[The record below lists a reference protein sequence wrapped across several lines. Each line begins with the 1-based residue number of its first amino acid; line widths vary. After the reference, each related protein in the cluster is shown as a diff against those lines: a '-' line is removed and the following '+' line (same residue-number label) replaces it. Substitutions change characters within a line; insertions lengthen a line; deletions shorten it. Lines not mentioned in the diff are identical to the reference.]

1 MTSTMSVH
9 ALGQINAATRPCKQA
24 GPTSRPCLISRKV
37 NAACSSSAQQRFLS
51 GSRLLKN
58 ALPQIVRHRQT
69 SVVASSAAASSPAVP
84 AAAPRKENPLVLGAL
99 FAGWYGFNTF
109 FNIYNKQVLKVFPY
123 PVTCTTVQFAVGSLF
138 AVFMWTVGLLKKPE
152 FSKDMAKGISPLA
165 GVHSL
170 GNLLT
175 NVSLGRV
182 AVSFTHTIKALEPF
196 FSVALSAAFLGD
208 TPTIP
213 IVLSLFP
220 IVGGVAMAS
229 VTEATFNWGGFL
241 AAMGSNITFQ
251 SRNVLSKKFMGKD
264 TKGSVRLDN
273 INLFSIITIMSFF
286 ILAPVTLLLEG
297 VKFTPSAM
305 QSMGILNSSEVIQK
319 TLLAGVCFHA
329 YQQVSYMILQ
339 RVTPVTHSVG
349 NCLKRVIVIVA
360 SVIVFQNPMSKQN
373 MIGTGISLA
382 GVFIYSQVKRM
393 SGKKK
398 LA

>member
-1 MTSTMSVH
+1 MSLHAPCHVNATMRS
-9 ALGQINAATRPCKQA
+9 CKQA
-24 GPTSRPCLISRKV
+24 GPSLRARVACLKV
-37 NAACSSSAQQRFLS
+37 NASCSPFAQNRFLS
-51 GSRLLKN
+51 GTTLSKDS
-58 ALPQIVRHRQT
+58 LPRIVRHRQ
-69 SVVASSAAASSPAVP
+69 SPSIAASAAASSPAVP
-84 AAAPRKENPLVLGAL
+84 AATPKKENPLVLGAL
-99 FAGWYGFNTF
+99 FAAWYGFNTF

-138 AVFMWTVGLLKKPE
+138 AVFMWTVGLLKKPD
-152 FSKDMAKGISPLA
+152 FNKDMAKGISPLA
-165 GVHSL
+165 GVHTL

-241 AAMGSNITFQ
+241 AAMGSNVTFQ
-251 SRNVLSKKFMGKD
+251 SRNVLSKKFMGKE

-297 VKFTPSAM
+297 VKFTPGAM
-305 QSMGILNSSEVIQK
+305 QSLGIMNSTEVIKK

-373 MIGTGISLA
+373 MIGTAISLA

-398 LA
+398 IA